1 MRFFVIPSEDA
12 EARRKWL
19 SERLGTEEMN
29 ALFQEAYAILRNK
42 ESAYDAVY
50 NALLKGLK
58 CNRLRDDNRMF
69 YQMVQFVRNEAYAY
83 PKHFSMRAW
92 WRQARLRFRKPPY
105 KNGAQYLAI
114 RERSNARLRA
124 TIEALNSPEKE
135 ILRMRIHEEKEFPE
149 IAKELHMRDN
159 AVRAQ
164 YRRILKKVKHALA
177 EDISE

>member
-42 ESAYDAVY
+42 EAAYDAVY

-83 PKHFSMRAW
+83 PKHFQCAHGGG
-92 WRQARLRFRKPPY
+92 RQGSALGNRLTR
-105 KNGAQYLAI
+105 
-114 RERSNARLRA
+114 
-124 TIEALNSPEKE
+124 TALNISLYASGATPGCA
-135 ILRMRIHEEKEFPE
+135 LR
-149 IAKELHMRDN
+149 
-159 AVRAQ
+159 
-164 YRRILKKVKHALA
+164 LKR
-177 EDISE
+177 